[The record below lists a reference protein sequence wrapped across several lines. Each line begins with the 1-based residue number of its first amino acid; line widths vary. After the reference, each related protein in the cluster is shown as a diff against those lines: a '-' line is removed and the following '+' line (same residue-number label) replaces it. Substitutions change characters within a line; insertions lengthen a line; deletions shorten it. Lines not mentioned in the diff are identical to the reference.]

1 MMNRKLAWVVTLSVT
16 LLLGVFFIYPAGM
29 VVKQAF
35 EGTGANGET
44 IWTLDFITSV
54 FSNPI
59 YREGLW
65 NALMMGVFSTLLTL
79 VIAFP
84 LALIAH
90 RYDFFGKK
98 FLGILVLAP
107 MILPPFVG
115 AVGIK
120 QMLGVNGAFNAL
132 LIELGMMD
140 GSTPFDWLA
149 EGRFAGI
156 VMMNALHLYPI
167 LYMNIAAALANLDP
181 AMEQVAENLG
191 CPPWKRFFRITLP
204 LAMPGVFAG
213 SSLVFIWSFTELGV
227 PLVFDYARIAPVQ
240 IFDGIKGLERNPTP
254 YALTAI
260 LLVVAAVVFALAKL
274 VMGRAP
280 LGTAPR
286 PKGRVDSKRLGGF
299 KGLAC
304 TGLFVGVFVVASIPH
319 VGVLLLSIA
328 ERWYG
333 TVIPDELTMR
343 HYLEALGNG
352 LVVPSIQNSLLYA
365 GTATLLSVMIG
376 LGVAWVVVRS
386 DLKFRGL
393 LDSLVMLPLAVPGL
407 VMAFGYL
414 ALSQEG
420 KPFHFLVGAGGSPF
434 MLLVLAYGIRR
445 LPYVVRA
452 AVAGLQQSDPVLEE
466 AAKSLG
472 ATPLRMMRRVA
483 VPLIAANL
491 AAGAILGF
499 AFSMLEV
506 SDSLILAQQSQHYPI
521 TKAIYTLLSTL
532 GNGTELAAALGVWAM
547 VFLSV
552 AIMGAAVLGGKRGGL
567 FKV

>member
-1 MMNRKLAWVVTLSVT
+1 MNRKLAWGIS
-16 LLLGVFFIYPAGM
+16 LGVLALLAVFFLYPAGM

-35 EGTGANGET
+35 EATGADGGKV
-44 IWTLDFITSV
+44 WTLSFIIGV
-54 FSNPI
+54 FENPI

-65 NALMMGVFSTLLTL
+65 NALMMGVASTALTIL
-79 VIAFP
+79 IAFP
-84 LALIAH
+84 LALVAY

-107 MILPPFVG
+107 VILPPFVG

-132 LIELGMMD
+132 LIDLDLMNAA
-140 GSTPFDWLA
+140 TPFDWLA

-156 VMMNALHLYPI
+156 VLMNALHLYPI

-181 AMEQVAENLG
+181 AMEQAAENLG
-191 CPPWKRFFRITLP
+191 CPPWKRFFKITLP

-227 PLVFDYARIAPVQ
+227 PLVFDFARIAPVQ
-240 IFDGIKGLERNPTP
+240 IFDGIKGLEKNPTP

-260 LLVVAAVVFALAKL
+260 LLVVAALVFSLAKL
-274 VMGRAP
+274 VIGRAP

-286 PKGRVDSKRLGGF
+286 PKGKSEGKKIGGI

-304 TGLFVGVFVVASIPH
+304 AGFFLGVFLIAFIPH
-319 VGVLLLSIA
+319 AGVILLSLA

-343 HYLEALGNG
+343 HYIEALGNG
-352 LVVPSIQNSLLYA
+352 LVVPSIQNSLMYA
-365 GTATLLSVMIG
+365 GTATLLSVIIG
-376 LGVAWVVVRS
+376 ICVAWVVVRS
-386 DLKFRGL
+386 DLKFRGA
-393 LDSLVMLPLAVPGL
+393 LDALVMLPLAVPGL

-420 KPFHFLVGAGGSPF
+420 KLFHFLVGAGGSPF

-452 AVAGLQQSDPVLEE
+452 AVAGLQQSNPALEE

-483 VPLIAANL
+483 IPLIGANL

-506 SDSLILAQQSQHYPI
+506 SDSLILAQQAQHYPI

-547 VFLSV
+547 IFLSV
-552 AIMGAAVLGGKRGGL
+552 AIVGAAVLGGKRGGL